1 MDKQL
6 TWKITEETLASLPK
20 KTVGSVLKHCLKL
33 TPREISRA
41 KFTAEGI
48 LLKTASGVT
57 LPARVTSP
65 AVPGATILVRLKETA
80 PSRLLPVTGA
90 LDILHEDEDLI
101 VLNKPAGIPCH
112 PSKGHY
118 SDSLSNRLASY
129 LAGREDGT
137 LPENDTSE
145 PSQCVKIENDAPE
158 PSQCVKIKNDA
169 PEPSRCVKTAVP
181 HLVGRLDRDASG
193 ILLFAKNKPAAARL
207 SALRAAGGLRKT
219 YLAIAEC
226 RNGAPPETVTG
237 EHVVT
242 LPIAKVTVND
252 RDRYFVCDG
261 DAPGDARLSPAVT
274 HYRVLAR
281 LGSRA
286 LLALEIETGRTHQIR
301 LHMAYLGM
309 PLLGDAL
316 YGRALPGCRTMLHAY
331 RLQLQTPFTGERLCL
346 TAPLP
351 EEFLQA
357 AGSLT
362 SGILKQRDGSDA
374 SF

>member
-6 TWKITEETLASLPK
+6 TWKITEETLASLQK

-41 KFTAEGI
+41 KFTEGGI
-48 LLKTASGVT
+48 LLKTAAGVT

-65 AVPGATILVRLKETA
+65 AVPGATILVRLTETA

-118 SDSLSNRLASY
+118 SDTLSNRLVAY

-137 LPENDTSE
+137 LPENDASE
-145 PSQCVKIENDAPE
+145 PSR
-158 PSQCVKIKNDA
+158 CVKIKNDA

-181 HLVGRLDRDASG
+181 HLVGRLDREASG
-193 ILLFAKNKPAAARL
+193 VLLFAKNKPAAARL

-219 YLAIAEC
+219 YLALAEC
-226 RNGAPPETVTG
+226 RAEAPPGTEKG

-242 LPIAKVTVND
+242 LPVAKVTVND
-252 RDRYFVCDG
+252 RDHYYICDG
-261 DAPGDARLSPAVT
+261 AAPGDARLSPAVT
-274 HYRVLAR
+274 HYRVLAC

-309 PLLGDAL
+309 PLLGDGL

-331 RLQLQTPFTGERLCL
+331 RLRLQTPFSGDSLCL

-351 EEFLQA
+351 EDFLQA

-362 SGILKQRDGSDA
+362 SGILEQWDGSDA